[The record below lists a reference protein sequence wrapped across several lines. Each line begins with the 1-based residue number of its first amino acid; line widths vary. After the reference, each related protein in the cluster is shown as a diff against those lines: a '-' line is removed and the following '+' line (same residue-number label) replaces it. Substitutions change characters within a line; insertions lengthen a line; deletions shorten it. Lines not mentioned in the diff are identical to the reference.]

1 MLRRNFLIGLGA
13 MLFAPAIV
21 RAESIMPVRAIVIPH
36 SALWMKIVGTDGR
49 EEFFAPETIKNEHWV
64 TQFYLYDKIMNAEQ
78 VWLR

>member
-36 SALWMKIVGTDGR
+36 SALWMKIVGTDGC
-49 EEFFAPETIKNEHWV
+49 V
-64 TQFYLYDKIMNAEQ
+64 DYLDKVHPSDVAKILDAQ
-78 VWLR
+78 LVYFK